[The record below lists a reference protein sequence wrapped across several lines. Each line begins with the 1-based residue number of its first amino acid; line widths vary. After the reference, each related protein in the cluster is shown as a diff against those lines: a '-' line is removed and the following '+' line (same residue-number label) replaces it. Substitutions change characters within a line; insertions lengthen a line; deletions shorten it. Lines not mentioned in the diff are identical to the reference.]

1 MESFLLIAEV
11 TAKFVLLFLF
21 WGVLEKAGRRESN
34 LFCELSV
41 CYCILLKDSVVW
53 TQETS

>member
-11 TAKFVLLFLF
+11 TAKLVLLFLF

-41 CYCILLKDSVVW
+41 CYCILSKDSVVR